1 MLKLAEV
8 NAMDR
13 EQYTLRVGPVF
24 EHSPWV
30 AARTEEGRPFA
41 NRDDLLAKLR
51 RTVEEASEEEK
62 ICLIRAHPDL
72 VGRAVLTNESQAE
85 QHAAG
90 LDRLSAEEGEQFRDF
105 DRRYRAKFDFPFVIC
120 ARENKKDAILA
131 AFPERLKNSREEE
144 IETALREIFKI
155 ADLRLHDLIA

>member
-8 NAMDR
+8 NTMDR
-13 EQYTLRVGPVF
+13 EQFTLRVGPIF

-30 AARTEEGRPFA
+30 AARTAEARPFA
-41 NRDDLLAKLR
+41 TRDDLLASLR
-51 RTVEEASEEEK
+51 QTIAQASEQEK

-72 VGRAVLTNESQAE
+72 VGRGVLTSESQAE

-90 LDRLSAEEGEQFRDF
+90 LDRLSAEETEQVRDYNG
-105 DRRYRAKFDFPFVIC
+105 RYWAKFDFPFVIC

-131 AFPERLKNSREEE
+131 AFPVRLENSRTEE
-144 IETALREIFKI
+144 IETALREISKI
-155 ADLRLHDLIA
+155 ADLRLRDLIA